1 MSIQLRNETSYA
13 LELFYKKTDLQAIGA
28 ELIGSLMNPFDDKMR
43 LAVIA
48 PQETYNIPLYIAYH
62 CKLFLLPSNFE

>member
-1 MSIQLRNETSYA
+1 MLQLRNETSYA

-28 ELIGSLMNPFDDKMR
+28 ELIGSLTNPFDDKMR

-48 PQETYNIPLYIAYH
+48 PQETYNVPLYIAYH